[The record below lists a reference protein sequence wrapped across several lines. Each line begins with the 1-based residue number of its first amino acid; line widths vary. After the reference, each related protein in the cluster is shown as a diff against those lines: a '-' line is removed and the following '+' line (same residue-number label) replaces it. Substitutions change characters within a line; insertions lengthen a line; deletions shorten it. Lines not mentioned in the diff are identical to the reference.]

1 MPWAPDRFG
10 GRRLAGAALVF
21 IIAGLAIM
29 GTVGTPIGLYAG
41 TTVMALGV
49 AFFPPAVLT
58 MAQAGIPALER
69 GTLIGTTSAFIDL
82 GFGIAPVTL
91 GLVANGAGYPV
102 TFLVSAVIAGVGLVL
117 LVARVRSSPHAPV
130 EAEPEAGTA

>member
-1 MPWAPDRFG
+1 
-10 GRRLAGAALVF
+10 
-21 IIAGLAIM
+21 
-29 GTVGTPIGLYAG
+29 
-41 TTVMALGV
+41 MALGV